1 MASDN
6 GLAGL
11 AALSAKVR
19 SERRIL
25 VERLKAFEKKL
36 LEAAE
41 GIGCY
46 AYSKSVTLSTWD
58 HEESGFSGGK
68 AGWLAFDG
76 EKLTVR
82 TESYSD
88 SGQESKYDEQDLD
101 RVPPGWL
108 IQLSAPRILDSLVVN
123 ISKTLEEEHTLFA
136 TANEWLTKF
145 VAVEKALIDGD
156 LEENFEQH
164 PNLLESWQKAR
175 KTVESDPEDS
185 ITRSCSHLETVLKA
199 CLKQLGD
206 TGYETLSVD
215 KLNSRVMRKLR
226 DAGIVDGGALQ
237 ALTGLG
243 TIFHGIATIRNSS
256 STAHGRIGGYFP
268 PGIDVAQFIN
278 HLAGC
283 GSAFVLRQTAKILEG
298 KG

>member
-1 MASDN
+1 MASID

-11 AALSAKVR
+11 AALSAKVK

-25 VERLKAFEKKL
+25 LERLKSFEKKL

-41 GIGCY
+41 GTGCFV
-46 AYSKSVTLSTWD
+46 YSKSVTLSTWD
-58 HEESGFSGGK
+58 HEDSGFSGGM

-76 EKLTVR
+76 HKLTVR

-88 SGQESKYDEQDLD
+88 SGQDSKYDVQDLD
-101 RVPPGWL
+101 STPPSWL
-108 IQLSAPRILDSLVVN
+108 ILLSAPRILDSLVLN

-145 VAVEKALIDGD
+145 VAMEKAIIDGD

-185 ITRSCSHLETVLKA
+185 ITRSCSHLEAVLKA
-199 CLKQLGD
+199 CLEQLGD
-206 TGYETLSVD
+206 VGYETLPVD
-215 KLNSRVMRKLR
+215 KLNSRVVRKLR
-226 DAGIVDGGALQ
+226 DAGVVEGGALQ
-237 ALTGLG
+237 SLTGLG
-243 TIFHGIATIRNSS
+243 TIFHGIGTIRNSS
-256 STAHGRIGGYFP
+256 GTAHGKIGGYSP
-268 PGIDVAQFIN
+268 PGVDIAQFIN

-283 GSAFVLRQTAKILEG
+283 GSAFVLKQTAKILKG
-298 KG
+298 KE